1 MQQMSKSDLFLT
13 AFSKAKPWFGTSSIK
28 RGGKKILIPEILSPK
43 QQESLAIRW
52 LVLNSRTFK
61 GKSTSEGL
69 AKEFMGCLTDQ
80 GKTMLQ
86 RAQIH
91 QLAEANRASIG
102 LS

>member
-1 MQQMSKSDLFLT
+1 MSKSDLFLT
-13 AFSKAKPWFGTSSIK
+13 AFSRAKPWFGTSSIK
-28 RGGKKILIPEILSPK
+28 RGGKKVLIPEILSPK

-69 AKEFMGCLTDQ
+69 AKEFIGCLTDQ

-91 QLAEANRASIG
+91 QLAESNRASIG